1 MTHSR
6 QWRVRC
12 AATLI
17 QINGPS
23 PVRYERRVMT
33 LSDEKP
39 PADEEVRENQSRTSE
54 LRRMIEE
61 CARDL
66 RRIIEKLRKRLH

>member
-1 MTHSR
+1 
-6 QWRVRC
+6 
-12 AATLI
+12 LI

-54 LRRMIEE
+54 LRRTIEE
-61 CARDL
+61 CVRDL